1 MPADDG
7 SYRTKLSTK
16 GQVVVPKEIR
26 ARRNW
31 EPGAELVLEETD
43 DGVLL
48 KRALPSPTTRI
59 EDVYGMLHRPGM
71 KAATIEEM
79 DAAIVAE
86 VKRRHARGRY

>member
-7 SYRTKLSTK
+7 GHRTKLSTK

-31 EPGAELVLEETD
+31 EPGTELILEEID

-48 KRALPSPTTRI
+48 RRAPRFPPTRV
-59 EDVYGMLHRPGM
+59 EDVAGCLHRPGM
-71 KAATIEEM
+71 RARTIKEM
-79 DAAIVAE
+79 DEAIVA
-86 VKRRHARGRY
+86 VVRRRHALGRY

>member
-31 EPGAELVLEETD
+31 EPGAELILEETEA
-43 DGVLL
+43 GVLL
-48 KRALPSPTTRI
+48 RRALPTTRI
-59 EDVYGMLHRPGM
+59 EEVYGMLHRPGM
-71 KAATIEEM
+71 KPATLEEM

-86 VKRRHARGRY
+86 VGRRHARGRY